1 MKLATFTSPN
11 GLKIRVNRAGGLRL
25 SGPVV
30 AAATVPERR
39 RELID
44 RCFAVPILRSL
55 RLPARATDTV
65 LLTFEHGR
73 ARLSET
79 LDALAAAMRA
89 PVPGT
94 LPLANDDAV
103 FSLVAPGRALDI
115 YRVGQRL
122 TFWHFEQPDPG
133 SYRCFHP
140 FLASRR
146 VREQILEELGTLA
159 GIDEETGSSLRG
171 GYLLLR
177 GRAQKVTP
185 AHLLDVLE
193 PMLSR
198 AAPLWSEPPSELTVN
213 RVLTTANL
221 AIAPVADFVF
231 PPLGIA
237 NLALVTSINRP
248 TLRRAWSALRRGTFN
263 LSVLHGSMGL
273 LSFVTY
279 EFLSEGVM
287 HSLLDYWPDVVE
299 KQRRQSERRF
309 LSRFRRSPRQVWVE
323 RGGAQTEVNL
333 WDLQPDEPII
343 LRPGDTVPGDG
354 VVESGEG
361 GVEESWISGAPGVV
375 AKRAG
380 DALFASSRMVE
391 GELRMQMEAI
401 GEHTAAARLAN
412 WYAHAF
418 AQPHHSMSAARFAER
433 TATPALLLSI
443 AAFRRG
449 GLHLAKTVARPDYQT
464 GPALAAELGEL
475 AVTLQSGGL
484 GMLIAKPESMLEVAA
499 ADCFVIDD
507 SVISWAPGPPAEQ
520 TVGERLRQL
529 GVQEV
534 VLISHRPSD
543 EIARLAEELG
553 ADLFLG
559 RQSAVEKTS
568 FIAQRQFFGRKIV
581 YFGDV
586 TGPDAPVA
594 KRADVAVA
602 VAAPSCDAFP
612 DAPILFRQPDLE
624 KCVLLR
630 LMGLASVEHQKAGR
644 HTALAVN
651 LACVAGALFLQ
662 FPTMAVVVLTNL
674 GTFASFWRARRLLRA
689 AERQ

>member
-1 MKLATFTSPN
+1 MKLATHPSPN
-11 GLKIRVNRAGGLRL
+11 GLKIRVNRTGGLRL

-55 RLPARATDTV
+55 RLPGRATDTV
-65 LLTFEHGR
+65 QLTFEHGR
-73 ARLSET
+73 ARLAET

-89 PVPGT
+89 PAPDT
-94 LPLANDDAV
+94 LPLANDAAV
-103 FSLVAPGRALDI
+103 FNLVAPARALDI
-115 YRVGQRL
+115 YRVGERL

-159 GIDEETGSSLRG
+159 GIDEESGSPRRG

-198 AAPLWSEPPSELTVN
+198 AAPLWNEPLPPLTVN
-213 RVLTTANL
+213 RVLNTANL

-237 NLALVTSINRP
+237 NLALGTVINRP

-263 LSVLHGSMGL
+263 LSVLHGGMGL

-279 EFLSEGVM
+279 QFLSEGVM
-287 HSLLDYWPDVVE
+287 GWLLDYWPDAVGNR
-299 KQRRQSERRF
+299 RRQSERRF
-309 LSRFRRSPRQVWVE
+309 LARFRRCPRQVWVE

-354 VVESGEG
+354 VVDSGEG
-361 GVEESWISGAPGVV
+361 GVEESWISGVPGVV

-380 DALFASSRMVE
+380 DALFASSRLVE
-391 GELRMQMEAI
+391 GELRMQVAAI
-401 GEHTAAARLAN
+401 GERTAATRLAN
-412 WYAHAF
+412 WYARAF
-418 AQPHHSMSAARFAER
+418 AQPHQAMSAGRFAER
-433 TATPALLLSI
+433 TAVPSLLLSI
-443 AAFRRG
+443 AAVRRG
-449 GLHLAKTVARPDYQT
+449 GLHMAKAVARPDYQT

-475 AVTLQSGGL
+475 AVTLQSGSL
-484 GMLIAKPESMLEVAA
+484 GVLIARPESMLEVAA
-499 ADCFVIDD
+499 ADCFVIDE
-507 SVISWAPGPPAEQ
+507 SVISWERDPRADQ

-543 EIARLAEELG
+543 EIARLAEEIG

-586 TGPDAPVA
+586 AGTDAPVA

-602 VAAPSCDAFP
+602 VAAPSEDTFP
-612 DAPILFRQPDLE
+612 EAAILFRRPDLE

-630 LMGLASVEHQKAGR
+630 LLAMASVEHQKAGR

-662 FPTMAVVVLTNL
+662 FPTLAVVALTNL
-674 GTFASFWRARRLLRA
+674 GTFASFWRATRLLRA